1 MVIPS
6 ELGDNTVEMPFKR
19 CPAGFSEQALFI
31 VARFTLR
38 SLSIKPSA
46 ATKPRSWK
54 AKFELQSS
62 TGPDTNKNRMKLKSD
77 ATGFAEI

>member
-62 TGPDTNKNRMKLKSD
+62 TGPDTNKNTMKPKRE
-77 ATGFAEI
+77 AAGFA